1 MATIIRNNQE
11 IHFDRIVAYGCSYTA
26 GAELSDYLAFPDISI
41 DEVENLKRSISVPQ
55 FYIHL
60 RESGIPQ
67 KELDAY
73 NIAHAWPAFLSK
85 MFNTDYL
92 NRAKSGASNQFI
104 VYAIE
109 RDLANLVIK
118 ETDLIVVGV
127 TSFNRWFYLDNSA
140 IPRVPLIG
148 YYSEKEW
155 PSREFYDNYLQ
166 YISGANDAYSWSS
179 ATRYLTLLSEKLG
192 HRILLQ
198 PLISDGGW
206 SDFKSLQIHNDMQ
219 KYGRDNAN
227 LIKHSLNNVESTPQR
242 EFMNT
247 MKHLNNSSCIIS
259 KLNTFSKVTGHC
271 FSEPWPISH
280 AFGHPT
286 QQQQEQFAEFIY
298 KELTNE

>member
-1 MATIIRNNQE
+1 
-11 IHFDRIVAYGCSYTA
+11 
-26 GAELSDYLAFPDISI
+26 
-41 DEVENLKRSISVPQ
+41 
-55 FYIHL
+55 
-60 RESGIPQ
+60 
-67 KELDAY
+67 
-73 NIAHAWPAFLSK
+73 
-85 MFNTDYL
+85 
-92 NRAKSGASNQFI
+92 
-104 VYAIE
+104 
-109 RDLANLVIK
+109 
-118 ETDLIVVGV
+118 
-127 TSFNRWFYLDNSA
+127 
-140 IPRVPLIG
+140 VPLIG

-219 KYGRDNAN
+219 KYEWDDFN
-227 LIKHSLNNVESTPQR
+227 LIKHSLAEALNNKTESESICQR

-247 MKHLNNSSCIIS
+247 MKHLNDSLCIIS
-259 KLNTFSKVTGHC
+259 KLNTFEKVTGHC
-271 FSEPWPISH
+271 FSEPWPTSH